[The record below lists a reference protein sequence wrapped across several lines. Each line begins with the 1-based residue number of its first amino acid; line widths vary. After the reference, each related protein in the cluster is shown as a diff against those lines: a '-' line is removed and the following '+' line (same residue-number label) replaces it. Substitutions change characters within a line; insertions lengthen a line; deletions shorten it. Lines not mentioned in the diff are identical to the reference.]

1 MSIFIESP
9 SNSKFKFIK
18 NLTKKK
24 YRLKEEQ
31 FLVEGYRIIKQIF
44 EKNLL
49 QTIIIDASLEQ
60 EKIDE
65 IKDNFSEIDK
75 IFLDKKLF
83 SQISDTKNSQ
93 GIMGICKMNL
103 DLKMNFDEEFILI
116 LDRVQDPGN
125 MGTIIRTAD
134 AVGIKTIILL
144 KGCVDPFNEK
154 ALRSSMGS
162 ICNIKLFNF
171 EEEESLNLLKEND
184 YSIVSTFLKTNNYY
198 NEVNYPNKV
207 ALVIGNEANG
217 ISDNLITKSDIL
229 VKIPIFGEVESL
241 NASIASAIMMYKIKE
256 VK

>member
-1 MSIFIESP
+1 MDILIKSP

-24 YRLKEEQ
+24 YRLKEKK
-31 FLVEGYRIIKQIF
+31 FLVEGYRIVKQIF
-44 EKNLL
+44 EKKLL
-49 QTIIIDASLEQ
+49 EMIVIDDSLAQ

-65 IKDNFSEIDK
+65 IKNEFSKID
-75 IFLDKKLF
+75 IVFLDSKLF

-103 DLKMNFDEEFILI
+103 DSKINLDEEFILI

-134 AVGIKTIILL
+134 AVGIKSIILL
-144 KGCVDPFNEK
+144 KGCVDPFNDK

-162 ICNIKLFNF
+162 ICNIKLLNLK
-171 EEEESLNLLKEND
+171 EEEMLCLVKEND
-184 YSIVSTFLKTNNYY
+184 FSIVSSFLRTDNYY

-217 ISDNLITKSDIL
+217 ISDNLIKKSDLL

-256 VK
+256 TK

>member
-1 MSIFIESP
+1 MSIFIESA

-24 YRLKEEQ
+24 YRLKEEK

-49 QTIIIDASLEQ
+49 NTIIIDASLAQ
-60 EKIDE
+60 EKINELKDE
-65 IKDNFSEIDK
+65 FSKIDM

-83 SQISDTKNSQ
+83 GQISDTKNSQ

-103 DLKMNFDEEFILI
+103 DLDMNLDEEFILV

-134 AVGIKTIILL
+134 AVGIKNIILL

-162 ICNIKLFNF
+162 ICNLRLFNL
-171 EEEESLNLLKEND
+171 EEEETLNLLKDNG
-184 YSIVSTFLKTNNYY
+184 YSIVSTFLRTNNYY
-198 NEVNYPNKV
+198 DKVKYPNKV

-217 ISDNLITKSDIL
+217 ISDNLMKNSDIL

-256 VK
+256 SK